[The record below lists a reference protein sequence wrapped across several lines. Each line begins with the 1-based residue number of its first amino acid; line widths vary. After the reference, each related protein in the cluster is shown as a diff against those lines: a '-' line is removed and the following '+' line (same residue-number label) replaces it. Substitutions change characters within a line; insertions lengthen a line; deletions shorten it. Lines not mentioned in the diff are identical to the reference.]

1 MKYIMTTV
9 DSVLTR
15 ARSDRNIIESNVEQA
30 VEVLVCQREG
40 ELGAGLEVGEGH
52 ISLSPLVEIRP
63 QVGPVYPA

>member
-1 MKYIMTTV
+1 MSV

-30 VEVLVCQREG
+30 VQVLIGQREG

-52 ISLSPLVEIRP
+52 ISLSPVVEIRP
-63 QVGPVYPA
+63 HVGPVYTA